1 MQNKLKK
8 LRIDYKKIICIAIA
22 VLMVIALIIAIIPS
36 PYAKY
41 SVDADIGAMPYTE
54 IMNTVSGIQE
64 VTVFQDEPASVST
77 IKNNSDSPAY
87 LATGLES
94 VDDLADSATR
104 SYLMSSGVTLS
115 SSKVDVTSS
124 ALDRAIQLL
133 SFDEKSLQTFDGGT
147 GRKISGD
154 TTALETLISK
164 AGMEVGFLAVRISD
178 GAAIAYQPDMYF
190 QSCSTIK
197 APLCLYVA
205 KLISEG
211 KLDDRKSVAYT
222 SNNYIAGSGIIKN
235 SSFGTHYKIKT
246 LVEYSIS
253 KSDNIAHKM
262 LANTLGTSGFFD
274 MLDRMNCNIP
284 LTQNTV
290 WSESNARS
298 AVLWWSQIYSFKDN
312 GQTGKWLWDL
322 FDISY
327 SKLSPALGKDC
338 HTKPGS
344 STYCSHESGVVLG
357 NEPYIV
363 AIYTKTNS
371 ASGVSDSY
379 FYSLA
384 KEIDRL
390 ITG

>member
-1 MQNKLKK
+1 
-8 LRIDYKKIICIAIA
+8 
-22 VLMVIALIIAIIPS
+22 
-36 PYAKY
+36 
-41 SVDADIGAMPYTE
+41 
-54 IMNTVSGIQE
+54 
-64 VTVFQDEPASVST
+64 
-77 IKNNSDSPAY
+77 
-87 LATGLES
+87 
-94 VDDLADSATR
+94 
-104 SYLMSSGVTLS
+104 
-115 SSKVDVTSS
+115 
-124 ALDRAIQLL
+124 
-133 SFDEKSLQTFDGGT
+133 
-147 GRKISGD
+147 
-154 TTALETLISK
+154 
-164 AGMEVGFLAVRISD
+164 
-178 GAAIAYQPDMYF
+178 
-190 QSCSTIK
+190 
-197 APLCLYVA
+197 
-205 KLISEG
+205 
-211 KLDDRKSVAYT
+211 
-222 SNNYIAGSGIIKN
+222 
-235 SSFGTHYKIKT
+235 
-246 LVEYSIS
+246 
-253 KSDNIAHKM
+253 M

-290 WSESNARS
+290 WPESNARS

-327 SKLSPALGKDC
+327 SKLNPALGKDC